1 MNPKLDDPPGKA
13 GLAAGA
19 PNSKFAQKLAQF
31 PDTCGVYLMKNKKGE
46 VIYVGKAVSLIKRVR
61 AYRPKKGGNTPKEA
75 ALLSVAADVEYIV
88 TDSEIEA
95 LILECNLIKRYRP
108 RYNVLLKDDKAYPLL
123 KVTLAEDFPRVY
135 ITRRMKEDGAKYF
148 GPYTEAGVLRGVLKS
163 GREIFPLRTCKQK
176 ITSDKQ
182 ARPCLNFHIQRCL
195 APCAGLI
202 SREEYRKMV
211 DQMCLFLAGRGE
223 EVITHLKGQMKE
235 AAGALEFEKA
245 AQIRDRIKGVESI
258 LAHQK
263 MVLDRPIDE
272 DVLGLAQRDNLA
284 CLIIFFIR
292 QGRLIGRE
300 HFILQGGETPAEIV
314 SAFIK
319 QHYLK
324 APAIPPQILL
334 PCRIEEE
341 NLISE
346 WLRQKRGSRVN
357 LKAPKRGEGLRLLQL
372 AVKNASLLLAQ
383 KGKAVP
389 ETAAEELKDL
399 LGLKSPPLRI
409 EAFDISNL
417 GDKAAAGSVVVFENG
432 RPKKGDYRRF
442 KIKSAEAPDDYG
454 CLEEVV
460 GRRYRRLLK
469 EKSPLPDLIVVDGGR
484 GQLSSVW
491 GTLLRLGLEG
501 VPLIALAKTEEE
513 IFTLHRS
520 SPILLARDSP
530 TLHLLQHIR
539 DEAHRFALKYHRHL
553 RTVES

>member
-1 MNPKLDDPPGKA
+1 MSDLP
-13 GLAAGA
+13 
-19 PNSKFAQKLAQF
+19 QKLAQF

-61 AYRPKKGGNTPKEA
+61 SYWQKKGGNTPKEA
-75 ALLSVAADVEYIV
+75 ALLSVVADVEYIV

-135 ITRRMKEDGAKYF
+135 ITRRMKEDGSRYF
-148 GPYTEAGVLRGVLKS
+148 GPYTEARVLRGVLKS

-176 ITSDKQ
+176 IALNKQ
-182 ARPCLNFHIQRCL
+182 NRPCLNFHIQRCL

-202 SREEYRKMV
+202 SREDYRKMV

-223 EVITHLKGQMKE
+223 EVITHLKGQMEE
-235 AAGALEFEKA
+235 AARAMEFEKA
-245 AQIRDRIKGVESI
+245 AQIRDRMRGVESI
-258 LAHQK
+258 LANQK

-300 HFILQGGETPAEIV
+300 HFILQGGEAPEEIV

-324 APAIPPQILL
+324 APAIPSQILL
-334 PCRIEEE
+334 PCRVEEE
-341 NLISE
+341 ALVSE

-357 LKAPKRGEGLRLLQL
+357 LKVPKRGEGLRLLEL

-383 KGKAVP
+383 KGKAAP

-399 LGLKSPPLRI
+399 LGLKSPPSRI

-432 RPKKGDYRRF
+432 QPKKEDYRRF
-442 KIKSAEAPDDYG
+442 KIKSAEAPDDYA

-460 GRRYRRLLK
+460 SRRYRRLLE

-491 GTLLRLGLEG
+491 SILLRLGLEG
-501 VPLIALAKTEEE
+501 IPLISLAKREEE

-539 DEAHRFALKYHRHL
+539 DEAHRFALRYHRQL
-553 RTVES
+553 RRKG